1 MRKIFATLCAAL
13 LVVSLGMLAGC
24 GGSSA
29 SYKDGSYTGVGT
41 GGKKGDVTVQV
52 TVSGGKISAIDVTD
66 NQETPAKLQL
76 AKDKVIPAIIEKQ
89 SVNGIDTASGAT
101 MSSNAI
107 IDGVSKALEQA
118 K

>member
-1 MRKIFATLCAAL
+1 MKRFITLVCATMLA
-13 LVVSLGMLAGC
+13 VSCIALAGC
-24 GGSSA
+24 GGSGA
-29 SYKDGSYTGVGT
+29 ALKDGTYTGVGT

-52 TVSGGKISAIDVTD
+52 TVSGGKISAVEVTD
-66 NQETPAKLQL
+66 NQETPERLQL

-89 SVNGIDTASGAT
+89 SVDGVDAASGAT

-107 IDGVSKALEQA
+107 KDGVAKALEQA